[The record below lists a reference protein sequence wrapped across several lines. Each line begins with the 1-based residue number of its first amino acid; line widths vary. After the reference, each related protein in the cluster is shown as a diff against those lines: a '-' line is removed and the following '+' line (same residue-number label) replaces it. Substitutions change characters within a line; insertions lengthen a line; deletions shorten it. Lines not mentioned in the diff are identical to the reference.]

1 MTGLFSLWL
10 SDNGTSLS
18 RWPSA
23 ASAVVATAGLA
34 TANCCPGLQSRKE
47 DGEFW
52 VFSLLLPCTQV
63 CLLEKPSLLAVFCL
77 VATPKNKGHPIV
89 ELNCYTQKTVVD
101 IPYVLINLCLSWAH
115 QNGLDCECL
124 HGAVW
129 TSFLILC
136 FPFIRIVGR
145 NNTWSFSKQL
155 ILHVI
160 NKGSEKNT
168 HCNHLPPL
176 LLAVILVSELHTKIV
191 ILEEGGGMSELCL
204 DIWQFFSRDAPMLSS
219 LLSHFIWQSDSFP
232 LKCARV

>member
-1 MTGLFSLWL
+1 MAPVS
-10 SDNGTSLS
+10 
-18 RWPSA
+18 
-23 ASAVVATAGLA
+23 
-34 TANCCPGLQSRKE
+34 PGDHLPPA
-47 DGEFW
+47 
-52 VFSLLLPCTQV
+52 LLLPQLGLQLQTAVLACSLERRMGNFGCSLSSCHAPRSV
-63 CLLEKPSLLAVFCL
+63 CWRSQAFSQCFAWLLLH
-77 VATPKNKGHPIV
+77 KNKGHPIV

-204 DIWQFFSRDAPMLSS
+204 EIWQFFSRDAPMLSS

-232 LKCARV
+232 LECARV